1 MKKQEERKESKSK
14 WDERISRFK
23 GSSAYEYVQVIFVAF
38 AVVFGFL
45 RPFIIEAYEIPTGS
59 MRDTLLEG
67 DRILVCKFIYG
78 IKIPFTDWRVFDY
91 HKPQR
96 GDIFVF
102 IPPHEPNRNFVK
114 RIVGVGGDVI
124 ETRGRHLYVNGKLI
138 HDESYTRH
146 EPRPLPDFGP
156 YRVPKGY
163 VFAMGDNRDRSNDS
177 RFWGPVPLNN
187 IKGKAFIIYWS
198 QGGKLWQLNKIRW
211 RRIGKILHSQFSVGE
226 DLALKRDPVGI

>member
-1 MKKQEERKESKSK
+1 MAKRKREKRIEGESKWEERL
-14 WDERISRFK
+14 RRFK
-23 GSSAYEYVQVIFVAF
+23 SSSAYEYLQIGFVAF

-45 RPFIIEAYEIPTGS
+45 RPFVIEAYEIPTGS

-78 IKIPFTDWRVFDY
+78 IKIPFTHWRIFDY

-102 IPPHEPNRNFVK
+102 IPPREPNRNFVK
-114 RIVGVGGDVI
+114 RIVAVGGDTV
-124 ETRGRHLYVNGKLI
+124 ETRGPRLYINGKLV

-156 YRVPKGY
+156 YRVPEGY

-177 RFWGPVPLNN
+177 RFWGPVPMDN

-198 QGGKLWQLNKIRW
+198 QEGKLRQFKIRW
-211 RRIGKILHSQFSVGE
+211 RRIGRILRSQFSEEKGSSV
-226 DLALKRDPVGI
+226 